1 MKQISYQM
9 HPDTTKQELI
19 DHLFDLSLILQDRP
33 KTGWWHVDHK
43 YNHSDK
49 HFDKTQD
56 ELIES
61 LIERNLNTQ
70 KHDRTDAASSFDTG
84 VVSKENILAES
95 ILDNMEEIADWL
107 LSDDDCLLDINT
119 QIKDEKTGKPID
131 IGYGFAN
138 GLKGFSTN
146 NARVVLT
153 KEFNNPE
160 GFAIRTMYPF
170 FDKTHSMYNGVDGLK
185 LLHRNETFKNASP
198 AQQDY
203 IRTLIT
209 HRNIYARQQKDS
221 GEIRYVV
228 TDTKNKNAPIRYTV
242 YDKKEENRLAIGA
255 KDGHNN
261 IIKCPY
267 AKNPDQKGLL
277 TFPDDI
283 DYEKFQNDFPHFCE
297 TINISQK
304 IIEDERTFRK
314 QQRKKQANTLKE
326 KTVDKQTEQ
335 QTQRQPE

>member
-70 KHDRTDAASSFDTG
+70 KNDRTDAASSFDTG

-119 QIKDEKTGKPID
+119 QIKDEKTGKPIN

-170 FDKTHSMYNGVDGLK
+170 FDETHSMYNGVDGLK

-221 GEIRYVV
+221 GEIRYVI

-242 YDKKEENRLAIGA
+242 YDKKEDIIPTMSVLALKLYQD
-255 KDGHNN
+255 KD
-261 IIKCPY
+261 IKCDFLPMAVLPPENY
-267 AKNPDQKGLL
+267 KRGLNFRKKYKLIPGEMMTADEIKKKYFKTKNPKRLEG
-277 TFPDDI
+277 F
-283 DYEKFQNDFPHFCE
+283 DYDFHMRIAKKLPKKFWY
-297 TINISQK
+297 
-304 IIEDERTFRK
+304 
-314 QQRKKQANTLKE
+314 
-326 KTVDKQTEQ
+326 
-335 QTQRQPE
+335 